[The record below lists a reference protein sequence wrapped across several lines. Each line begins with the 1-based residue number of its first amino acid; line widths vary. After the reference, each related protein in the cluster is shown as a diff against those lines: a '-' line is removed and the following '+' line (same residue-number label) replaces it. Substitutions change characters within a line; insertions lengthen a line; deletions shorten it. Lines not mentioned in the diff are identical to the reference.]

1 MRRFRKYFVVVIVGI
16 SLLSFAACEQS
27 STPDGTTITPKQ
39 GVALVDKLPDEAEG
53 LILED
58 GYLKVKP
65 GYKFEEQ
72 KDGTATVA
80 RIAGG
85 NTVGST
91 SCRCED
97 DLGSKRPGTC
107 KRIGSG
113 GKAWCD
119 FPSDPKGRCKKNC
132 VKYTRLPDGVTEMRV
147 LKYEQ

>member
-1 MRRFRKYFVVVIVGI
+1 MRRIRKNFVVVIVGI
-16 SLLSFAACEQS
+16 SLLSFVACEQS
-27 STPDGTTITPKQ
+27 STPDETTITPKQ

-58 GYLKVKP
+58 GYLKLKP

-85 NTVGST
+85 STGGSV
-91 SCRCED
+91 SCKCVD
-97 DLGSKRPGTC
+97 DLGNKGRGTC
-107 KRIGSG
+107 QRIGDG

-119 FPSDPKGRCKKNC
+119 FPSNPKGRCKKSC
-132 VKYTRLPDGVTEMRV
+132 VKFTRLPDMVTEMPI
-147 LKYEQ
+147 LKYDQ